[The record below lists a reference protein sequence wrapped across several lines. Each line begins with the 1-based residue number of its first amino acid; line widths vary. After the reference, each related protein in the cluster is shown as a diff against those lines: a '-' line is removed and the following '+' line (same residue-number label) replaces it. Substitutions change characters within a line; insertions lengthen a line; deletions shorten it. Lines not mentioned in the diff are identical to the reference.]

1 MDVLTVFCLFHSVTT
16 KMTTSSLAGSYKDHF
31 LFYIDLISAMT
42 QHVGLFIHTKTV
54 SFPYEFLRK
63 KKDSICKFIQKHLQ
77 DDGSSCFSQS
87 LCHLYLTHHT
97 FPS

>member
-63 KKDSICKFIQKHLQ
+63 KKTASVNLFKNTCKTMEVPAFRNHCVTYI
-77 DDGSSCFSQS
+77 
-87 LCHLYLTHHT
+87 
-97 FPS
+97 